1 LKTDIEIAREAEL
14 RTIETIAAKLGISDE
29 YLEHYGKFKGK
40 VNLSINREKLKDH
53 NNGKLILVSAIT
65 PTPAGEGKTTTTIGL
80 SDAMALLGHKTT
92 TCIREPSLG
101 PCFGMKGGGAGGGF
115 SQVIPMEDINLHFN
129 GDFHAITSA
138 HNLLAASLDN
148 HLHHG
153 NKLNIDHRRIVWNRV
168 LDLNDRALRQAVV
181 GLGGPS
187 NSIPRQDTFSIT
199 AASEIM
205 AIFCLSNDIN
215 DLRKNIASIIVA
227 YNHDGEPITAADL
240 NVEGA
245 MTALLK
251 DAINPNLVQTLEGN
265 PVFIHGGPFA
275 NIAHGCNSI
284 AATKLALKLAD
295 YTITEAG
302 FGSDLGAEKF
312 FDIKC
317 RKANLTPNA
326 VVLVATL
333 QSLKSH
339 GGVPLDKIREEN
351 VDAVSEGTENLKKHI
366 ENIHQFGLPVVVAIN
381 QFTHDTEQEISMVK
395 EKCDYLGV
403 DVVICSHWRD
413 GGKGA
418 IDLAKAVVD
427 LSENHKTDF
436 NFLYPDDMSLWNK
449 MKTIATSMY
458 GANNIM
464 ADKDVRTEIKRL
476 EDQGFGQLPVC
487 MAKTP
492 ASLSTDPRL
501 KGRPTG
507 FDVPIREV
515 RLSSG
520 AGFIVALTGDV
531 ITMPGLP
538 KTPAAENIDVDDK
551 GLIQGL
557 F

>member
-1 LKTDIEIAREAEL
+1 MRTDIEIARDAEL

-53 NNGKLILVSAIT
+53 NNGKLILVSGIT
-65 PTPAGEGKTTTTIGL
+65 PTPAGEGKTTTTVGL

-138 HNLLAASLDN
+138 HNLLAACLDN

-168 LDLNDRALRQAVV
+168 LDLNDRALRQVVV

-251 DAINPNLVQTLEGN
+251 DAINPNLAQTLEGN

-464 ADKDVRTEIKRL
+464 ANKDVRTEIKRL

-557 F
+557 S